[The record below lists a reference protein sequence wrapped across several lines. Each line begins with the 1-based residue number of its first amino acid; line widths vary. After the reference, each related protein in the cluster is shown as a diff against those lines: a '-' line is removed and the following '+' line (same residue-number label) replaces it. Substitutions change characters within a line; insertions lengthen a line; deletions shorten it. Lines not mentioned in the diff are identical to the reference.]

1 MKIIKMSDEK
11 KRQIIRELE
20 NTINEMEQDH
30 QWAHQPSRE
39 WEVGRQEEVDNTYHK
54 LVDALNSV
62 RYDRTLLRAEASQTT
77 RDAYP
82 IVSDDEWAEALLN
95 LN

>member
-1 MKIIKMSDEK
+1 LEDEMKIIKMTE
-11 KRQIIRELE
+11 
-20 NTINEMEQDH
+20 
-30 QWAHQPSRE
+30 
-39 WEVGRQEEVDNTYHK
+39 G
-54 LVDALNSV
+54 
-62 RYDRTLLRAEASQTT
+62 AEASQTT